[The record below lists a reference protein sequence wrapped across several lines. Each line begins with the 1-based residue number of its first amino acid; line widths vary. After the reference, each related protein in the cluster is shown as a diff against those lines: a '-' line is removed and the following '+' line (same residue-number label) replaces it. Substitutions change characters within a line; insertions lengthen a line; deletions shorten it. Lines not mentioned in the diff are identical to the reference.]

1 MQFMTWERQRAYD
14 LDAGIE
20 IGAQQKAIE
29 DAERLLK
36 MNLGTVEQI
45 AEAVDLTVEQILEIK
60 DKIAV
65 KA

>member
-14 LDAGIE
+14 FEA
-20 IGAQQKAIE
+20 GAQQKAIE

-60 DKIAV
+60 EKIAV